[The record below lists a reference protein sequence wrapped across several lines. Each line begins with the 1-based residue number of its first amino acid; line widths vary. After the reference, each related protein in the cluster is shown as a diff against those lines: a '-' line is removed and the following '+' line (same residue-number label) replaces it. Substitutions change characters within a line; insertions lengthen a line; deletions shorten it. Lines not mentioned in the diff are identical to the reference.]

1 MGEGHAGGV
10 ERWGVGGRVE
20 HEGKDR
26 GNVVGKVRRE
36 KKKEKLYPVSIF
48 HT

>member
-1 MGEGHAGGV
+1 M
-10 ERWGVGGRVE
+10 GVGGDVEECGVE
-20 HEGKDR
+20 HEGKER
-26 GNVVGKVRRE
+26 GNVVGKVGRE